1 MRATLYTDGGS
12 RGNPGPAGIG
22 VQLLDDTGAV
32 LDEIARGIGETT
44 NNVAEY
50 TALIEG
56 LRMALDQGV
65 TDIEVFMDSELVVS
79 QLSGRWKIKNERL
92 RHLAVEA
99 RAVLSRFR
107 SVRLEH
113 VRRAHNARADELAN
127 RGMNEAEAGPA
138 GSDGDR
144 GQGSL
149 L

>member
-1 MRATLYTDGGS
+1 MLHTDGGA

-22 VQLLDDTGAV
+22 AV
-32 LDEIARGIGETT
+32 LTTPSGRVIAELGRGIGTTT